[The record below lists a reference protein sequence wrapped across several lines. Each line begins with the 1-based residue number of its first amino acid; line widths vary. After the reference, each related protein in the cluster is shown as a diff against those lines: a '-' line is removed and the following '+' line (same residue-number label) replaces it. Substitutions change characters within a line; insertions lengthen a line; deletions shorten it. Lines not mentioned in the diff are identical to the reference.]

1 MHTNHHW
8 GEKKISDNCG
18 QCIPILD
25 TDFQTRKQYR
35 CMNWNIREKTDGKLH
50 LNNMTREDC
59 LNLKVMETSH
69 SKKGQEI
76 YFHFIQHCVHR
87 TWKRPS
93 WSISHWPKVAPSPT
107 SLTLINILQ
116 CFPWPESFNFLTL
129 WAVSFFFFFFT
140 TWPYFWSIM
149 DAKKFL
155 QVINK
160 WQTIFVWLYDW
171 MLEHRIVK
179 CKVSNRK
186 HPCWPGSHYHTGTG
200 IPLTVLNN
208 PTTS

>member
-129 WAVSFFFFFFT
+129 WAVSFFFFFLLPDLTFE
-140 TWPYFWSIM
+140 
-149 DAKKFL
+149 AL
-155 QVINK
+155 
-160 WQTIFVWLYDW
+160 W
-171 MLEHRIVK
+171 MQRSFYK
-179 CKVSNRK
+179 
-186 HPCWPGSHYHTGTG
+186 
-200 IPLTVLNN
+200 
-208 PTTS
+208 